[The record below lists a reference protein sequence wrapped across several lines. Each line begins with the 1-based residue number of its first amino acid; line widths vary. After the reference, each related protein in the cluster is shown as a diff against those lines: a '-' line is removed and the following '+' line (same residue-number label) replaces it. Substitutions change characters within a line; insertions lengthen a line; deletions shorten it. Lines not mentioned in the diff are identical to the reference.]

1 MVVHRL
7 KVAQVCNRYFPTI
20 GGVQTHVKEISE
32 RLAKKGYNFQI
43 LTTDST
49 GKLSIE
55 EKIGDVKVRRFKSF
69 APMNSFYFSCKM
81 KQFLKQNSDQ
91 YDIVHAHNFQAL
103 PILYAAQTK
112 ATNKLVITPH
122 YHGHGHTFVSNLF
135 YRPYR
140 SIAKK
145 IFEKSDMVICVSKSE
160 KALITDHFNI
170 EEEKI
175 TIIPNGLNPEE
186 FKQLKKQNKQ
196 NQTILYVGRLEKY
209 KGINYLLMALEKL
222 DENIF
227 LEIVGKGPMKKELI
241 KLTKKLKISSRVIFH
256 QELSRRDLL
265 QSYSNAD
272 LFVLLSRYESY
283 GIAVMEALAS
293 KTPCL
298 VAKTSSLKDWI
309 DNKNCFGINYPIDV
323 KELANRIETTI
334 GKKVTEIKFTTW
346 DDVALK
352 IEEVYK
358 KVCVA

>member
-1 MVVHRL
+1 
-7 KVAQVCNRYFPTI
+7 
-20 GGVQTHVKEISE
+20 
-32 RLAKKGYNFQI
+32 
-43 LTTDST
+43 
-49 GKLSIE
+49 
-55 EKIGDVKVRRFKSF
+55 
-69 APMNSFYFSCKM
+69 
-81 KQFLKQNSDQ
+81 
-91 YDIVHAHNFQAL
+91 
-103 PILYAAQTK
+103 
-112 ATNKLVITPH
+112 
-122 YHGHGHTFVSNLF
+122 
-135 YRPYR
+135 
-140 SIAKK
+140 
-145 IFEKSDMVICVSKSE
+145 
-160 KALITDHFNI
+160 
-170 EEEKI
+170 
-175 TIIPNGLNPEE
+175 
-186 FKQLKKQNKQ
+186 
-196 NQTILYVGRLEKY
+196 
-209 KGINYLLMALEKL
+209 
-222 DENIF
+222 
-227 LEIVGKGPMKKELI
+227 MKKELI